1 MQSSLNSESLL
12 LYVRSQLNNNF
23 PDQDNLDDLKFAIN
37 KALNKLE
44 YCLQNTTY
52 KLNWKNNDCY
62 FNHLNADQ
70 YTIFIY
76 FLSNIVYLE
85 FNNTNLASKLFYLN
99 KILHSFHCMY
109 DTQLPNVFL
118 VLHGVGIVLGKA
130 KYSDNFVVTQNC
142 TVGSNYTGEQPYI
155 GKSVIMYPGSSII
168 GNSTIGLNSCI
179 SSGSFINNA
188 FINENSLVIGRSPE
202 LKILK
207 NKSERLSRFF
217 KDNTIL

>member
-217 KDNTIL
+217 KNNTVL